1 MAKLK
6 SLFHFVTHILSGKT
20 ESSQREVF
28 TPIGSD
34 DLGNIKAD
42 HPDPTFR
49 PKIISSKNPF
59 KNVFSRKD
67 RTKGLC
73 ARTTKNV

>member
-6 SLFHFVTHILSGKT
+6 SLFHFIAHILSGKT

-34 DLGNIKAD
+34 DLGNIKTYD
-42 HPDPTFR
+42 PDPTFR
-49 PKIISSKNPF
+49 HKIISSKKSIQKCFLP
-59 KNVFSRKD
+59 
-67 RTKGLC
+67 KG
-73 ARTTKNV
+73 